1 MLTRRNYWGID
12 VGAQR
17 LIRTMLDDVVSKT
30 TGEPVPLSRRLWTG
44 SGDRFFQNISVN
56 RKDPFVI
63 EALRRKEAG
72 QSPFHYPWDKAAEPK
87 KVSVPS
93 AQPGEAEYKTLK
105 AEQEKNTVVA
115 PAKRKARGSTIMDNP
130 LATKSQG
137 GAGTT
142 YRKKLLGD

>member
-1 MLTRRNYWGID
+1 MGTMFGPSPTPGKFRAIFGDVDWAADPRLVEKISTR
-12 VGAQR
+12 V
-17 LIRTMLDDVVSKT
+17 
-30 TGEPVPLSRRLWTG
+30 
-44 SGDRFFQNISVN
+44 
-56 RKDPFVI
+56 
-63 EALRRKEAG
+63 
-72 QSPFHYPWDKAAEPK
+72 AEPK